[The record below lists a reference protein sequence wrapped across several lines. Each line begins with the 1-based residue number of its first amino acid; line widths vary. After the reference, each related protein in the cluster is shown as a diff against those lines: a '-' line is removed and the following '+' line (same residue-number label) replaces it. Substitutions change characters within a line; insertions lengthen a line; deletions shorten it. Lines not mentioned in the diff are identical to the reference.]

1 VHIGTIVGGVIE
13 LQQGAALGRGVRLQK
28 EIAAD
33 GCVALGD
40 AEKLTQVVL
49 NLVVNAL
56 EAMKSGGTLT
66 ARVFPEGDRVLLE
79 ISDTGPGIPDDVL
92 ENVFD
97 PFFTTKEAGTGL
109 GLSIVRKIVDQHG
122 GDVQIRS
129 ESEGGTRV
137 TVRIPTGR

>member
-1 VHIGTIVGGVIE
+1 
-13 LQQGAALGRGVRLQK
+13 
-28 EIAAD
+28 
-33 GCVALGD
+33 
-40 AEKLTQVVL
+40 
-49 NLVVNAL
+49 
-56 EAMKSGGTLT
+56 MKSGGTLT